1 MAKVALCNI
10 LCPAAPVEC
19 LWICGRCRA
28 LLHVWMSC
36 SVNVHSGDSIKHR
49 ECDSSR
55 RKPSCPLAHFCGLAS
70 PWNRTLSHKEQK
82 QVWGGDPAAQV
93 YYDMFF
99 ITLFLRFASRSWF
112 TERPVRNCGL
122 ETNIFFFFFFF
133 RKAKVADAYEPIK
146 CWLKSQHS
154 LKVWGQDDIRTRSI
168 RITLSG
174 ASSVRKRLF
183 SCMATRWAWA
193 HLHGEQSDRQ

>member
-1 MAKVALCNI
+1 MQSSVTCVNVLQCE
-10 LCPAAPVEC
+10 CSQWRQQCSSPAA
-19 LWICGRCRA
+19 
-28 LLHVWMSC
+28 LL
-36 SVNVHSGDSIKHR
+36 SIKHR
-49 ECDSSR
+49 ECDSRR

-70 PWNRTLSHKEQK
+70 PWNRNLSKNKNKSEEVIQLHKCTTTCFSSLYSFDLPVGHDLLNVLWGTV
-82 QVWGGDPAAQV
+82 VW
-93 YYDMFF
+93 
-99 ITLFLRFASRSWF
+99 
-112 TERPVRNCGL
+112 RP
-122 ETNIFFFFFFF
+122 TFFFFFF